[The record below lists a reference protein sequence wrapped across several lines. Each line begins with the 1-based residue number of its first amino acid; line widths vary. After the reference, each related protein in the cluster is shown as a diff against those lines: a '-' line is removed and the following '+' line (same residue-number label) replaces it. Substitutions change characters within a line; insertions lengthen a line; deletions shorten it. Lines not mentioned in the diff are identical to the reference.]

1 MLYFVV
7 IALAYA
13 LLTRRNLMLL
23 LKIPFAAPALL
34 FLSLGVQ
41 FLLSILPAFH
51 MTPYWMFLPASFLLL
66 LVGLFINR
74 RIPGIP
80 LIIIG
85 CCLNCIALFTNHG
98 RMPVLLSAI
107 HTAGAP
113 VLHSYDTIRH
123 EQVDKIRVLWLV
135 DWIPFFHYVLSPG
148 DVFVGSGLLRV
159 IVGNSRKRA

>member
-1 MLYFVV
+1 
-7 IALAYA
+7 
-13 LLTRRNLMLL
+13 MLL
-23 LKIPFAAPALL
+23 LKIPFAAPTLL

-41 FLLSILPAFH
+41 LVLGILPEFH
-51 MTPYWMFLPASFLLL
+51 VTSYWMLLPTSFLLL

-74 RIPGIP
+74 RILGIP

-85 CCLNCIALFTNHG
+85 CCLNCIALFANHG
-98 RMPVLLSAI
+98 RMPVLLTAI
-107 HTAGAP
+107 QIAGAP

-123 EQVDKIRVLWLV
+123 EQIDKVQVLWLV

-148 DVFVGSGLLRV
+148 DVFVGSGLFRV